1 MTKINLGIFVSVG
14 LMNDGISNQE
24 DERNSI
30 ILVISITVL

>member
-24 DERNSI
+24 DESNSI